1 MDQAQQ
7 ELQTFAAAFLDLE
20 RLRIIGELA
29 RGNGQVDSLAE
40 RVALT
45 PEKVSAHLQVL
56 AQTALVSRQPGDAYS
71 LDAAA
76 LEAMSRRHFAEA
88 RRAADRRE
96 ISPGFT
102 PAEVKIIH
110 SFTTPDGLITHLPA
124 IRTHHKLITIL
135 RYGMQALEAGRA
147 YTEKEI
153 NQALRQFT
161 RDTASLRR
169 YLVDY
174 GYLARETDGS
184 RYWLAQA
191 SGEAH
196 HD

>member
-1 MDQAQQ
+1 MDEAQQ
-7 ELQTFAAAFLDLE
+7 ELHTFAAAFLDLE

-45 PEKVSAHLQVL
+45 PEKISAHLEVL
-56 AQTALVSRQPGDAYS
+56 TRTGLLSLQPGGACS
-71 LDAAA
+71 LNTAA

-96 ISPGFT
+96 INPLFT
-102 PAEVKIIH
+102 PEEVKIIH

-124 IRTHHKLITIL
+124 MHATAKLITIL

-153 NQALRQFT
+153 NQALRKFT

-174 GYLARETDGS
+174 GCLAREADGS

-191 SGEAH
+191 SGEAR